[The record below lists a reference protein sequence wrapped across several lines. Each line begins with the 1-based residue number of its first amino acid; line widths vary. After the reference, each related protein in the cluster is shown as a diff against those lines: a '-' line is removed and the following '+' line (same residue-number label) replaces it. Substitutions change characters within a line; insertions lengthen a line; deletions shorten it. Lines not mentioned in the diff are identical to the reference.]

1 MSWRIFIAAALC
13 VAIALFIAGAPPAA
27 IFLGVALVALINYR
41 NKKKNGVA
49 GTSHRISAQPAS
61 TSRTV
66 NP

>member
-13 VAIALFIAGAPPAA
+13 VAIALLLAGAPPAA
-27 IFLGVALVALINYR
+27 VLIGIALVALLNYR
-41 NKKKNGVA
+41 NRLKS
-49 GTSHRISAQPAS
+49 GT